1 VVSDVEKGATVLHH
15 RSPLWYMVLV
25 EGRRRDLTLMD
36 PFCTSWD
43 RHTDVVWPD
52 QISAA
57 EAADRYGTDDTT
69 GVESAREAA
78 QTGPVYLLANG
89 RARLDSFREA
99 GFDVVPVERAGFLY
113 ELVPRSRG

>member
-1 VVSDVEKGATVLHH
+1 MSRRTPRCCITGAPSGTWCSWRGGGKSGNLPVLPP
-15 RSPLWYMVLV
+15 S
-25 EGRRRDLTLMD
+25 
-36 PFCTSWD
+36 CTSGY

-99 GFDVVPVERAGFLY
+99 GFDVVPVERDGSLY